1 MGGGKPALIPSWL
14 LLFMMLYCTISLGF
28 SQKPHGLGCCMNR
41 AVNWIIV
48 LLAMVT
54 FGLSGCQDEDRTSS
68 KLTAGVVKV
77 AIKEGETTQSDILK
91 LFGAPNL
98 VTRSTMG
105 DEVWNYNRI
114 SSDQSA
120 SAFGFLFGSKA
131 VASSSS
137 RSIDLLITFNPND
150 TVKTYKLI
158 QASY

>member
-1 MGGGKPALIPSWL
+1 MLMNRVFLLMGL
-14 LLFMMLYCTISLGF
+14 LLT
-28 SQKPHGLGCCMNR
+28 
-41 AVNWIIV
+41 V
-48 LLAMVT
+48 VT
-54 FGLSGCQDEDRTSS
+54 FVLSGCQEEDRTTS

-98 VTRSTMG
+98 VTRSTTG
-105 DEVWNYNRI
+105 DEVWNYNRL
-114 SSDQSA
+114 SSDQSS

-131 VASSSS
+131 VASSTS
-137 RSIDLLITFNPND
+137 RSIDLLITFNPNE